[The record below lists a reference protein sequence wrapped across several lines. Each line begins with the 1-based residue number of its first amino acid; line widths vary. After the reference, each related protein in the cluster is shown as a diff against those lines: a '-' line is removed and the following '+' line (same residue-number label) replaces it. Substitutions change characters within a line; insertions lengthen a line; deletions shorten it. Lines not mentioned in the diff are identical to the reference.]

1 MKKTLITLTLIAVLT
16 ACKPTAPA
24 FRLPEIET
32 AQMMDER
39 NFIGKITLL
48 NFWYPSCPGCVKE
61 MPMLIDLHNKY
72 ANNANFQTIAISLN
86 LNSESEVKAYIQQYK
101 LPFAVAYDK
110 DKKAQTAYN
119 VTLAPMT
126 FVIDKQGKIVKQY
139 LGEPDW
145 NELQTLL
152 DKALK

>member
-1 MKKTLITLTLIAVLT
+1 MKKTLIALTLIAVLT

-39 NFIGKITLL
+39 NFIGKTTLL

-86 LNSESEVKAYIQQYK
+86 LNSEAEVKAYIQQYK

-145 NELQTLL
+145 AELQGVL

>member
-39 NFIGKITLL
+39 NFIGKTTLL

-72 ANNANFQTIAISLN
+72 ANNAHFQTIAISLN

-145 NELQTLL
+145 AELQGVL

>member
-39 NFIGKITLL
+39 NFIGKTTLL

-126 FVIDKQGKIVKQY
+126 FVIDKEGKIVKQY

-145 NELQTLL
+145 AELQGVL

>member
-1 MKKTLITLTLIAVLT
+1 
-16 ACKPTAPA
+16 
-24 FRLPEIET
+24 
-32 AQMMDER
+32 
-39 NFIGKITLL
+39 
-48 NFWYPSCPGCVKE
+48 
-61 MPMLIDLHNKY
+61 LIDLHNKY

-86 LNSESEVKAYIQQYK
+86 LNSEAEVKAYIQQYK

-145 NELQTLL
+145 AELQGVL

>member
-1 MKKTLITLTLIAVLT
+1 MKKTLIALTLIAVLT

-72 ANNANFQTIAISLN
+72 ANNAHFQTIAISLN
-86 LNSESEVKAYIQQYK
+86 LNSEAEVKAYIQQYK
-101 LPFAVAYDK
+101 LPFTVAYDK

-126 FVIDKQGKIVKQY
+126 FVIDKQGKIIKQY

>member
-1 MKKTLITLTLIAVLT
+1 MKRTLITLTLIAVLT
-16 ACKPTAPA
+16 ACKPAAPA

-39 NFIGKITLL
+39 NFIGKTTLL

-72 ANNANFQTIAISLN
+72 ANNAHFQTIAISLN
-86 LNSESEVKAYIQQYK
+86 LNSEAEVKAYIQQYK